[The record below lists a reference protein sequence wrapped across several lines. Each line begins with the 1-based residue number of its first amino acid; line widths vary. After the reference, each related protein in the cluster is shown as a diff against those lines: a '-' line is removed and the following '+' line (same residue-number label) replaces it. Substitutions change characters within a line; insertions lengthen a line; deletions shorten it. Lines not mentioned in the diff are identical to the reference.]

1 MAQVLTIR
9 KASVW
14 PGLKR
19 VFESPLVWGLLVATF
34 VAGRDLA
41 TNGTTFFG
49 TLGGTDD
56 ATRLIEVRRLL
67 EGASW
72 FDMTLPRMGAPDVLW
87 SHWSRL
93 VDLPLAGMIALFT
106 PALGRDGAETATR
119 LIWPSMTLIAMSYL
133 AIRETQREAGT
144 MGSVAA
150 AVLIAL
156 GPLAVFQF
164 SPGRIDHHNVQI
176 LGVAGGLILLPRACA
191 RPKLAPVVGVMIG
204 LGLAVG
210 YEALVLAACVM
221 GLAGLF
227 ACFVPD
233 LRKGFSLALLSCAAT
248 LLAAFVAT
256 TAPNHWL
263 PAPCDAL
270 GINLVALVA
279 SGGVAAWALER
290 FAPRAHFGVWLAGLA
305 VGGALGL
312 ALGLMA
318 EPACIAGPMAGVDPR
333 VGPIWLDHII
343 EVQSIFQYA
352 RGLPAAGVTYAVVV
366 GLGLLAGISGVRR
379 ERSPLALL
387 QLAIF
392 VAAAAYGCIYMRLVP
407 YATWIMLPATAIW
420 IARLPAVGS
429 LSELSIRVIALIF
442 LSQPSILMFTNL
454 AIPAPAGG
462 DQQGAVTAA
471 CRNRSDFRAF
481 GRLKPGLV
489 VGDVDLGPDIVAHS
503 HHRVMA
509 APYHR
514 IAKSIIAA
522 HEILASAPSE
532 ALAKLRAAHVDYV
545 ALCAGKT
552 DNAGTNPKRARPAE
566 GIGGMLRRGGTV
578 PYLEPVRIGDG
589 TSKLMVWRVKPPA
602 S

>member
-1 MAQVLTIR
+1 MAQVLTIPR
-9 KASVW
+9 ASVL
-14 PGLKR
+14 PSLKR
-19 VFESPLVWGLLVATF
+19 IFESPLLWSLLV
-34 VAGRDLA
+34 VAFIVGRHFA
-41 TNGTTFFG
+41 TNGTAFF
-49 TLGGTDD
+49 TSLGGTDD

-72 FDMTLPRMGAPDVLW
+72 FDMMLPRIGAPDVLW

-93 VDLPLAGMIALFT
+93 VDLPLAGMIAFFT
-106 PALGRDGAETATR
+106 PVLGRGGAETATR
-119 LIWPSMTLIAMSYL
+119 LIWPSMILIAMSYL
-133 AIRETQREAGT
+133 VIRETHREAGM

-156 GPLAVFQF
+156 GPLAYFQF
-164 SPGRIDHHNVQI
+164 APGRIDHHNVQI
-176 LGVAGGLILLPRACA
+176 IGVAGGLILLPRACA

-210 YEALVLAACVM
+210 YEALVLAACVI
-221 GLAGLF
+221 GIAGLF

-233 LRKGFSLALLSCAAT
+233 LRKGFSLVSLSCAAT
-248 LLAAFVAT
+248 LLAAFLIT
-256 TAPNHWL
+256 TAPNRWL

-270 GINLVALVA
+270 GINLVALVG

-290 FAPRAHFGVWLAGLA
+290 FAPRAHPGVWLGGLA
-305 VGGALGL
+305 AGAIVGLG
-312 ALGLMA
+312 LGLMA
-318 EPACIAGPMAGVDPR
+318 EPACIAGPMAEVDPR

-343 EVQSIFQYA
+343 EVQSVFQYA
-352 RGLPAAGVTYAVVV
+352 RELPAAGVAYAVIV
-366 GLGLLAGISGVRR
+366 GLGLLAGVSDVRR
-379 ERSPLALL
+379 ERSPLAPL

-420 IARLPAVGS
+420 IARLPAVGG
-429 LSELSIRVIALIF
+429 LSELSIRAVALIF
-442 LSQPSILMFTNL
+442 LSQWSILML
-454 AIPAPAGG
+454 ATLVMPASAGG
-462 DQQGAVTAA
+462 AHQEALTAA
-471 CRNRSDFRAF
+471 CQNGSDFRAF

-503 HHRVMA
+503 GHRVMA

-514 IAKSIIAA
+514 IARSIIAA

-552 DNAGTNPKRARPAE
+552 NNAETKPARKRSE
-566 GIGGMLRRGGTV
+566 NGIGEMLRRGGSV

-589 TSKLMVWRVKPPA
+589 KSSLKIWRVTPPA
-602 S
+602 R